1 MNLTGYYTEDTIA
14 AIATPPG
21 KGAIGVIKI
30 SGEESLNILKK
41 IFKPFKPRK
50 EFESHKMYYGHIV
63 DPETGKIVD
72 EVLVCYMKKPRTYTR
87 EDVVEIYAHSGYYT
101 LRKILEL
108 VFLAGARPAQ
118 PGEFTL
124 RAYLN
129 GRIDLSQAEAIEE
142 LISAK
147 TEKALEI
154 ALNTLSGKLSQ
165 KVEKL
170 RTELMEILTQI
181 ETAIDFPEEDIEIM
195 EPEKLVQKIEK
206 EVLPVIE
213 ELIKNYEEGKVFK
226 EGIKLVIAGKPN
238 VGKSS
243 LMNALLKEERAIV
256 TPIPGT
262 TRDFL
267 EEEATIEGLP
277 VKLIDTAGL
286 RETEDLV
293 EKIGVERAKKKFE
306 EADLI
311 LFLVDASVK
320 PSEEDFKIYQ
330 DVKNYP
336 HLVLLN
342 KIDIA
347 GKENLEEWEKTFSE
361 RGIKEWIKIS
371 VKERQ
376 NLDKLGKAIFERI
389 TGERRAEVPE
399 VVPNLRQKTAL
410 ETAKK
415 YLLNALKELRKKEPL
430 PELVSVEVRSAISAL
445 SEIIGE
451 VTTEDLLTQIFS
463 TFCIGK

>member
-1 MNLTGYYTEDTIA
+1 LRPKLYTEDTIA

-30 SGEESLNILKK
+30 SGDLSLSILKK
-41 IFKPFKPRK
+41 IFRPFRPRS
-50 EFESHKMYYGHIV
+50 EFESHKLYYGFIV
-63 DPETGKIVD
+63 DPRDEKVID
-72 EVLVCYMKKPRTYTR
+72 EVLVVYMKKPKTYTR
-87 EDVVEIYAHSGYYT
+87 EDVVEIYAHSGYYI

-108 VFLAGARPAQ
+108 VLMTGARPAE

-129 GRIDLSQAEAIEE
+129 GRIDLSQAEAIQE
-142 LISAK
+142 LVSAK
-147 TEKALEI
+147 TETALNL
-154 ALNTLSGKLSQ
+154 ALNTLLGKLSN
-165 KVEKL
+165 KINALKNDL
-170 RTELMEILTQI
+170 LEILVLV
-181 ETAIDFPEEDIEIM
+181 ESAIDFPEEDIEIM
-195 EPEKLVQKIEK
+195 EPEKLSQKIKEK
-206 EVLPVIE
+206 ILPVIE
-213 ELIKNYEEGKVFK
+213 ELIKNYEEGKIYK
-226 EGIKLVIAGKPN
+226 EGISLVIAGKPN

-286 RETEDLV
+286 RETEDIV
-293 EKIGVERAKKKFE
+293 EKIGVERAKKKFK

-311 LFLVDASVK
+311 LFLVDVSEY
-320 PSEEDFKIYQ
+320 PSSEDYKIYQ
-330 DVKNYP
+330 EVKNFS
-336 HLVLLN
+336 HLVILN
-342 KIDIA
+342 KIDIQP
-347 GKENLEEWEKTFSE
+347 NH
-361 RGIKEWIKIS
+361 IKEWKEVLLKWGVDEVLEIS
-371 VKERQ
+371 VKENI
-376 NLDKLGKAIFERI
+376 NLDKLCKKIFEKI
-389 TGERRAEVPE
+389 TSEKGTHVPE
-399 VVPNLRQKTAL
+399 VFPNLRQKIAL
-410 ETAKK
+410 ENAKE
-415 YLLNALKELRKKEPL
+415 YLLNALKELEKKDPL
-430 PELVSVEVRSAISAL
+430 PELIAIEIRSAISSL

>member
-1 MNLTGYYTEDTIA
+1 LRPKLYTEDTIA

-30 SGEESLNILKK
+30 SGDLSLSILKK
-41 IFKPFKPRK
+41 IFRPFRPRS
-50 EFESHKMYYGHIV
+50 EFESHKLYYGFIV
-63 DPETGKIVD
+63 DPRDEKVID
-72 EVLVCYMKKPRTYTR
+72 EVLVVYMKKPKTYTR
-87 EDVVEIYAHSGYYT
+87 EDVVEIYAHSGYYI

-108 VFLAGARPAQ
+108 VLMAGARPAE

-129 GRIDLSQAEAIEE
+129 GRIDLSQAEAIQE
-142 LISAK
+142 LVSAK
-147 TEKALEI
+147 TETALNL
-154 ALNTLSGKLSQ
+154 ALNTLLGKLSN
-165 KVEKL
+165 KINALKNDL
-170 RTELMEILTQI
+170 LEILVLV
-181 ETAIDFPEEDIEIM
+181 ESAIDFPEEDIEIM
-195 EPEKLVQKIEK
+195 EPEKLSQKIKEK
-206 EVLPVIE
+206 ILPVIE
-213 ELIKNYEEGKVFK
+213 ELIKNYEEGKIYK
-226 EGIKLVIAGKPN
+226 EGISLVIAGKPN

-286 RETEDLV
+286 RETEDIV
-293 EKIGVERAKKKFE
+293 EKIGVERAKKKFK

-311 LFLVDASVK
+311 LFLVDVSEH
-320 PSEEDFKIYQ
+320 PSSEDYKIYQ
-330 DVKNYP
+330 EVKNFS
-336 HLVLLN
+336 HLVILN
-342 KIDIA
+342 KIDIQP
-347 GKENLEEWEKTFSE
+347 NH
-361 RGIKEWIKIS
+361 IKEWKEVLLKWGIDEVLEIS
-371 VKERQ
+371 VKENI
-376 NLDKLGKAIFERI
+376 NLDKLCKKIFEKI
-389 TGERRAEVPE
+389 TSEKGAHVPE
-399 VVPNLRQKTAL
+399 VVPNLRQKIAL
-410 ETAKK
+410 ENAKE
-415 YLLNALKELRKKEPL
+415 YLLNALRELEKKDPL
-430 PELVSVEVRSAISAL
+430 PELIAIEIRSAISSL

>member
-1 MNLTGYYTEDTIA
+1 LRPKLYTEDTIA

-30 SGEESLNILKK
+30 SGDLSLSILKK
-41 IFKPFKPRK
+41 IFRPFRPRS
-50 EFESHKMYYGHIV
+50 EFESHKLYYGFIV
-63 DPETGKIVD
+63 DPRDEKVID
-72 EVLVCYMKKPRTYTR
+72 EVLVVYMKKPKTYTR
-87 EDVVEIYAHSGYYT
+87 EDVVEIYAHSGYYI

-108 VFLAGARPAQ
+108 VLMTGARPAE

-129 GRIDLSQAEAIEE
+129 GRIDLSQAEAIQE
-142 LISAK
+142 LVSAK
-147 TEKALEI
+147 TETALKL
-154 ALNTLSGKLSQ
+154 ALNTLLGKLSN
-165 KVEKL
+165 KINALKNDL
-170 RTELMEILTQI
+170 LEILVLV
-181 ETAIDFPEEDIEIM
+181 ESAIDFPEEDIEIM
-195 EPEKLVQKIEK
+195 EPEKLSQKIKEK
-206 EVLPVIE
+206 ILPVIE
-213 ELIKNYEEGKVFK
+213 ELIKNYEEGKIYK
-226 EGIKLVIAGKPN
+226 EGISLVIAGKPN

-286 RETEDLV
+286 RETEDIV
-293 EKIGVERAKKKFE
+293 EKIGVERAKKKFK

-311 LFLVDASVK
+311 LFLVDVSEY
-320 PSEEDFKIYQ
+320 PSSEDYKIYQ
-330 DVKNYP
+330 EVKNFS
-336 HLVLLN
+336 HLVILN
-342 KIDIA
+342 KIDIQP
-347 GKENLEEWEKTFSE
+347 NH
-361 RGIKEWIKIS
+361 IKEWKEVLLKWGVDEVLEIS
-371 VKERQ
+371 VKENI
-376 NLDKLGKAIFERI
+376 NLDKLCKKIFEKI
-389 TGERRAEVPE
+389 TSEKGTHVPE
-399 VVPNLRQKTAL
+399 VVPNLRQKIAL
-410 ETAKK
+410 ENAKE
-415 YLLNALKELRKKEPL
+415 YLLNALKELEKKDPL
-430 PELVSVEVRSAISAL
+430 PELIAIEIRSAISSL

>member
-1 MNLTGYYTEDTIA
+1 MKPKLYTEDTIA

-30 SGEESLNILKK
+30 SGDLALPILKK
-41 IFKPFKPRK
+41 IFRPFKPRN
-50 EFESHKMYYGHIV
+50 EFESHRLYYGFIV
-63 DPETGKIVD
+63 DPRNNKVID
-72 EVLVCYMKKPRTYTR
+72 EVLVCYMKKPKTYTR
-87 EDVVEIYAHSGYYT
+87 EDVVEIYAHSGYYI
-101 LRKILEL
+101 LKKILEL
-108 VFLAGARPAQ
+108 VLIARARPAE

-129 GRIDLSQAEAIEE
+129 GRIDLSQAEAIQE

-147 TEKALEI
+147 TKTALNL
-154 ALNTLSGKLSQ
+154 ALNTLLGKLSE
-165 KVEKL
+165 KVTLLKN
-170 RTELMEILTQI
+170 ELMDILVLV
-181 ETAIDFPEEDIEIM
+181 ESAIDFPEEDIEIM
-195 EPEKLVQKIEK
+195 EPEKLSRKIKEK
-206 EVLPVIE
+206 ILPVIE
-213 ELIKNYEEGKVFK
+213 KLIKNYEEGRIYK
-226 EGIKLVIAGKPN
+226 EGIRLVIAGKPN

-256 TPIPGT
+256 TPVPGT

-286 RETEDLV
+286 RETEDIV
-293 EKIGVERAKKKFE
+293 EKIGVERAKKKFK

-311 LFLVDASVK
+311 LFLVDVSAH

-330 DVKNYP
+330 EVKSFP
-336 HLVLLN
+336 HLVVIN
-342 KIDIA
+342 KIDIQP
-347 GKENLEEWEKTFSE
+347 NYLEEWK
-361 RGIKEWIKIS
+361 KELSKWKVEEFLEIS
-371 VKERQ
+371 VKENT
-376 NLDKLGKAIFERI
+376 NLNILCKKIFEKI
-389 TGERRAEVPE
+389 TSDKGAEVPE
-399 VVPNLRQKTAL
+399 IVPNLRQKIAL
-410 ETAKK
+410 ENAKE
-415 YLLNALKELRKKEPL
+415 YLLNTLKELEKPNPL
-430 PELVSVEVRSAISAL
+430 PELVAIEIRSAISNL

>member
-1 MNLTGYYTEDTIA
+1 MRPKLYTEDTIA

-30 SGEESLNILKK
+30 SGDLSLSILKK
-41 IFKPFKPRK
+41 IFRPFRPRS
-50 EFESHKMYYGHIV
+50 EFESHKLYYGFIV
-63 DPETGKIVD
+63 DPRDEKVID
-72 EVLVCYMKKPRTYTR
+72 EVLVVYMKKPKTYTR
-87 EDVVEIYAHSGYYT
+87 EDVVEIYAHSGYYI

-108 VFLAGARPAQ
+108 VLMTGARPAE

-129 GRIDLSQAEAIEE
+129 GRIDLSQAEAIQE
-142 LISAK
+142 LVSAK
-147 TEKALEI
+147 TETALKL
-154 ALNTLSGKLSQ
+154 ALNTLLGKLSN
-165 KVEKL
+165 KINALKNDL
-170 RTELMEILTQI
+170 LEILVLV
-181 ETAIDFPEEDIEIM
+181 ESAIDFPEEDIEIM
-195 EPEKLVQKIEK
+195 EPEKLSQKIKEK
-206 EVLPVIE
+206 ILPVIE
-213 ELIKNYEEGKVFK
+213 ELIKNYEEGKIYK
-226 EGIKLVIAGKPN
+226 EGISLVIAGKPN

-286 RETEDLV
+286 RETEDIV
-293 EKIGVERAKKKFE
+293 EKIGVERAKKKFK

-311 LFLVDASVK
+311 LFLVDVSEY
-320 PSEEDFKIYQ
+320 PSSEDYKIYQ
-330 DVKNYP
+330 EVKNFS
-336 HLVLLN
+336 HLVILN
-342 KIDIA
+342 KIDIQP
-347 GKENLEEWEKTFSE
+347 NH
-361 RGIKEWIKIS
+361 IKEWKEVLLKWGVDEVLEIS
-371 VKERQ
+371 VKENI
-376 NLDKLGKAIFERI
+376 NLDKLCKKIFEKI
-389 TGERRAEVPE
+389 TSEKGTHVPE
-399 VVPNLRQKTAL
+399 VVPNLRQKIAL
-410 ETAKK
+410 ENAKE
-415 YLLNALKELRKKEPL
+415 YLLNALKELEKKDPL
-430 PELVSVEVRSAISAL
+430 PELIAIEIRSAISSL

>member
-1 MNLTGYYTEDTIA
+1 LRPKLYTEDTIA

-30 SGEESLNILKK
+30 SGDLSLSILKK
-41 IFKPFKPRK
+41 IFRPFRPRS
-50 EFESHKMYYGHIV
+50 EFESHKLYYGFIV
-63 DPETGKIVD
+63 DPRDEKVID
-72 EVLVCYMKKPRTYTR
+72 EVLVVYMKKPKTYTR
-87 EDVVEIYAHSGYYT
+87 EDVVEIYAHSGYYI

-108 VFLAGARPAQ
+108 VLMAGARPAE

-129 GRIDLSQAEAIEE
+129 GRIDLSQAEAIQE
-142 LISAK
+142 LVSAK
-147 TEKALEI
+147 TETALNL
-154 ALNTLSGKLSQ
+154 ALNTLLGKLSN
-165 KVEKL
+165 KINALKNDL
-170 RTELMEILTQI
+170 LEILVLV
-181 ETAIDFPEEDIEIM
+181 ESAIDFPEEDIEIM
-195 EPEKLVQKIEK
+195 EPEKLSQKIKEK
-206 EVLPVIE
+206 ILPVIE
-213 ELIKNYEEGKVFK
+213 ELIKNYEEGKIYK
-226 EGIKLVIAGKPN
+226 EGISLVIAGKPN

-286 RETEDLV
+286 RETEDIV
-293 EKIGVERAKKKFE
+293 EKIGVERAKKKFK

-311 LFLVDASVK
+311 LFLVDVSEH
-320 PSEEDFKIYQ
+320 PSSEDYKIYQ
-330 DVKNYP
+330 EVKNFP
-336 HLVLLN
+336 HLVILN
-342 KIDIA
+342 KIDIQP
-347 GKENLEEWEKTFSE
+347 NH
-361 RGIKEWIKIS
+361 IKEWKEVLLKWGIDEVLEIS
-371 VKERQ
+371 VKENI
-376 NLDKLGKAIFERI
+376 NLDKLCKKIFEKI
-389 TGERRAEVPE
+389 TSEKGAHVPE
-399 VVPNLRQKTAL
+399 VVPNLRQKIAL
-410 ETAKK
+410 ENAKE
-415 YLLNALKELRKKEPL
+415 YLLNALRELEKKDPL
-430 PELVSVEVRSAISAL
+430 PELIAIEIRSAISSL